1 VVVLH
6 KGVLKMKSY
15 YQIKSDMLQWILE
28 NNVFCWT
35 EEELKVLS
43 FKQLANIVDD
53 VQVQIILNKYGKV
66 E

>member
-1 VVVLH
+1 
-6 KGVLKMKSY
+6 MKSY

-53 VQVQIILNKYGKV
+53 VQVQIVLNKYGKV